1 MAAFDLQEQ
10 EQIAE
15 LKAWWQSWGK
25 SLAIAVIT
33 ALLAYAGW
41 TGWQTWQKH
50 QSAKAADLYAQ
61 LQTQAMDE
69 AKFKATLTTLKSDY
83 QSTAYAAR
91 AALAA
96 AKLAYLNGKPEA
108 AREELKW
115 VIANAKEV
123 NLRDTAK
130 LRLASVLLD
139 DKKIDE
145 ALALIKTPE
154 EESYSPLF
162 AEMRG
167 DLLLAK
173 NDVAGAADAYRQA
186 IAKLPKDAPN
196 LKLVEVKLD
205 VLGVK

>member
-25 SLAIAVIT
+25 SLATAIAT
-33 ALLAYAGW
+33 ALVLYAAW
-41 TGWQTWQKH
+41 TGWQTWQKS
-50 QSAKAADLYAQ
+50 QAAKAADLYVQ
-61 LQTQAMDE
+61 LQSQAMDQS
-69 AKFKATLTTLKSDY
+69 KFDVTLAALKNDY
-83 QSTAYAAR
+83 KSTPYTAR

-96 AKLAYLNGKPEA
+96 AKLAYMKGNPAKA
-108 AREELKW
+108 KEELNW

-123 NLRDTAK
+123 NLRDSAK
-130 LRLASVLLD
+130 LRLAAVLMDEQKL
-139 DKKIDE
+139 DE
-145 ALALIKTPE
+145 ALNLVKTPE

-167 DLLLAK
+167 DVLLAK
-173 NDVAGAADAYRQA
+173 NDKAGAADSYRQA

-196 LKLVEVKLD
+196 LKLLEVKLD